1 MRPTKNQYKSFITLS
16 AIGILLLGIS
26 VLLYGFLLR
35 YEVVNTKK
43 FPPLPLAIDTA
54 FCFFLLGLCLLLIA
68 KNNKRATIIT
78 VCCTICISTIASLAL
93 LEYFTNLELSVHL
106 GMSPIT
112 SCSFMLSSIGLFFM
126 MFNVKPVY
134 TQYIFHTVTFIA
146 VIISI
151 GHLLKTPEFQT
162 ITFTPMAIYSA
173 IAFLLF
179 SIATSLI
186 NPRSGLTAV
195 FTGRGVGNLMA
206 RRVFPTFIIIIFT
219 TGYLQLYLY
228 REGTIGIELGLAFL
242 LLAFCIFTLIVV
254 VIVSGT
260 VNRASNK
267 AKRATHNFKLMVEA
281 APFGIIM
288 TDKEGTILN
297 INKEAESVF
306 GYTKKNLYGKGL
318 ETLVVKDIRDVC
330 IERRT
335 TFFKNPVIN
344 NQNFHEEVRAL
355 KSNEQEFPIEVV
367 MAPIKGKN
375 GNYLMLSYVTDLTR
389 RKANEALITK
399 QTTELR
405 QKNEELEQFNYIT
418 SHDLQEPLRTVLNY
432 IMMLEEDYPEQIT
445 GEVKEHLSVIN
456 STVTRMNDIVRA
468 LLNFGKLGRGE
479 TLQAIN
485 TSQLLNEVIDDLNV
499 LITENKATIIKEKQL
514 PEIYGYNTELRQL
527 FQNLI
532 NNSIKFSSK
541 ERLTNITISGKT
553 FKDHYQFEIVDNGI
567 GIAPENQEKIFD
579 IFHRLHDTEIYDGHG
594 IGLAN
599 CKKIVELHGGRIW
612 VESTYGEGST
622 FIFTIQKLKPL

>member
-1 MRPTKNQYKSFITLS
+1 
-16 AIGILLLGIS
+16 
-26 VLLYGFLLR
+26 
-35 YEVVNTKK
+35 
-43 FPPLPLAIDTA
+43 
-54 FCFFLLGLCLLLIA
+54 
-68 KNNKRATIIT
+68 
-78 VCCTICISTIASLAL
+78 
-93 LEYFTNLELSVHL
+93 
-106 GMSPIT
+106 
-112 SCSFMLSSIGLFFM
+112 